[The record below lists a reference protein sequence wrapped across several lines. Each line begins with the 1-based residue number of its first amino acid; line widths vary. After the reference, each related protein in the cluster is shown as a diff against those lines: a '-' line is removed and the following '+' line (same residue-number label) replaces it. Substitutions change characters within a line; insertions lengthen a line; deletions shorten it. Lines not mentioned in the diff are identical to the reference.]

1 MTGYKP
7 IEKRM
12 EELKI
17 KLNPPEPKI
26 EDKVQ
31 ALGEEL
37 KAKLYSEN
45 AENKL
50 AEDLVNHPE
59 HYKAKNGMEAINVIM
74 AYTEGL
80 TGEIAFDQGNA
91 IKYVLRW
98 PKKNGA
104 EDIRKAIWYLNRILE
119 KLEEDESEVNE

>member
-7 IEKRM
+7 IEERM

-80 TGEIAFDQGNA
+80 TGELAFDQGNA

-119 KLEEDESEVNE
+119 KLEEEESEVSE

>member
-7 IEKRM
+7 IEERM

-98 PKKNGA
+98 PKKNRA

>member
-1 MTGYKP
+1 MTEDKT
-7 IEKRM
+7 IEERIA
-12 EELKI
+12 ELKI

-119 KLEEDESEVNE
+119 KLEEEESEVNE

>member
-7 IEKRM
+7 IEERM

-37 KAKLYSEN
+37 KAKLYSDN

-98 PKKNGA
+98 PKKNKA

-119 KLEEDESEVNE
+119 KLEEEESEVNE

>member
-7 IEKRM
+7 IEERM

-26 EDKVQ
+26 EDKLR

-37 KAKLYSEN
+37 KAKIYSEN

-80 TGEIAFDQGNA
+80 TGELAFDQGNA

-98 PKKNGA
+98 PKKNKA

-119 KLEEDESEVNE
+119 KLEEEESEVNE

>member
-7 IEKRM
+7 IEERM

-17 KLNPPEPKI
+17 KLNPPESKI

-74 AYTEGL
+74 AYTDGL
-80 TGEIAFDQGNA
+80 TGELAFDQGNA

-98 PKKNGA
+98 PKKNKT

>member
-1 MTGYKP
+1 MTEDKT
-7 IEKRM
+7 IEERIA
-12 EELKI
+12 ELKI

-80 TGEIAFDQGNA
+80 TGELAFDQGNA

-98 PKKNGA
+98 PKKNKA

-119 KLEEDESEVNE
+119 KLEEEESEVSE

>member
-7 IEKRM
+7 IEERL

-80 TGEIAFDQGNA
+80 TGELAFDQGNA

-98 PKKNGA
+98 PKKNRA

-119 KLEEDESEVNE
+119 KLEEEESEVNE

>member
-1 MTGYKP
+1 MYEDKT
-7 IEKRM
+7 IEERM

-80 TGEIAFDQGNA
+80 TGELAFDQGNA

-98 PKKNGA
+98 PKKNRA

-119 KLEEDESEVNE
+119 KLEEEESEVNE

>member
-1 MTGYKP
+1 MTEDKT
-7 IEKRM
+7 IEERIA
-12 EELKI
+12 ELKI

-74 AYTEGL
+74 AYTDGL

-119 KLEEDESEVNE
+119 KLEEEESEVNE